1 MTKKATYV
9 TYRLNRA
16 REALQETQLLMDN
29 GHYNT
34 AVNRLYYACFYAVSG
49 LLLVNKLAAARH
61 AGVLRLF
68 SERFVLTGIV
78 SAEMGR
84 FYKRLFQFRQKS
96 DYDDEFLP
104 DPEKI
109 AKWLPEA
116 EAFVERISQL
126 ALMSPA
132 SNGKI
137 PGADT
142 E

>member
-1 MTKKATYV
+1 MTARATYIA
-9 TYRLNRA
+9 YRLKRA
-16 REALQETQLLMDN
+16 REALQETRLLFDA

-34 AVNRLYYACFYAVSG
+34 TINRLYYACFYAVSS
-49 LLLVNKLAAARH
+49 LLLANKLTAARH

-68 SERFVLTGIV
+68 NEHFILPGPI
-78 SAEMGR
+78 SAEMGL

-104 DPEKI
+104 DPERI

-126 ALMSPA
+126 VAETSQA
-132 SNGKI
+132 
-137 PGADT
+137 